1 MNQLILPPF
10 SIPFHPLCRSRLPT
24 LSVIFLSL
32 ALFLENQTQT
42 YSEYDLVRFNAT
54 CARTSGT
61 RPHPCTLLVDF
72 FLTEGQAAAFSERLS
87 LTKDERSLLLFLVKC
102 RDQSG
107 RQVPTMFQQVE
118 DLNTLKMYERRIIG
132 DQWPPGKSLKVRDQ
146 VNFFHL
152 LLGTPLFETLTVLR
166 VFSLVYD
173 PIRNK
178 TYVGMYLFAV
188 LIIPLFVFCF
198 PDLGAF

>member
-1 MNQLILPPF
+1 M
-10 SIPFHPLCRSRLPT
+10 
-24 LSVIFLSL
+24 
-32 ALFLENQTQT
+32 
-42 YSEYDLVRFNAT
+42 
-54 CARTSGT
+54 
-61 RPHPCTLLVDF
+61 
-72 FLTEGQAAAFSERLS
+72 
-87 LTKDERSLLLFLVKC
+87 
-102 RDQSG
+102 
-107 RQVPTMFQQVE
+107 
-118 DLNTLKMYERRIIG
+118 KMYERRIIG

-198 PDLGAF
+198 PDLGAFQVSRTAFAYFGKPLAIHFRYV